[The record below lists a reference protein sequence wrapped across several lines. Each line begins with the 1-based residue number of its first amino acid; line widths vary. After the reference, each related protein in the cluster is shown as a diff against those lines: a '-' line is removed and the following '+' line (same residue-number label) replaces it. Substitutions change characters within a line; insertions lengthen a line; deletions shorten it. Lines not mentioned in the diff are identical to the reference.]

1 MSHIYLLFFVFL
13 LPMKNNE
20 PNPAISDPNNA
31 YCVLSSSPVFGNSFL
46 FSYFLA
52 CSFGCSV
59 VAFSLLASCFVD
71 SVSAFSLFASCFA
84 GSTLSLLATDST
96 DFCSSLFVLT

>member
-1 MSHIYLLFFVFL
+1 MSQFYLLFFVFL

-31 YCVLSSSPVFGNSFL
+31 YCVLSSSPVFGSSFL
-46 FSYFLA
+46 FSCFLA

-59 VAFSLLASCFVD
+59 V
-71 SVSAFSLFASCFA
+71 AFSLFASCFA
-84 GSTLSLLATDST
+84 GSTLSLFATGST